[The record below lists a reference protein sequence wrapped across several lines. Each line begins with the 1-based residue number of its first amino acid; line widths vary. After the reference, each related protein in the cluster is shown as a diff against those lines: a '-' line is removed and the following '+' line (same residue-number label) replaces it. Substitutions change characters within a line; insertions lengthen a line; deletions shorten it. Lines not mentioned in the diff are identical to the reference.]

1 VALSEERKM
10 TMEEQLVRHVRETAY
25 ADLPEEAVDAAR
37 REVLWALGTSVAGA
51 GAAGSDKIMA
61 FVRQHGGREESAVI
75 GFGDR
80 VPASLA
86 GLANG
91 AFAKALEFEDKFWM
105 DEGHG
110 YAIGTAVVPA
120 AFAMAEQL
128 GHIDGKALLAA
139 VALAT
144 DVQARLLIGAPT
156 ALDTG
161 WNSTYLF
168 SAFGATMAAAK
179 LLGLDEEQFMNAM
192 GLAYAQTAGSMQA
205 THEGV
210 MGARLQMGFGVR
222 NGITAAQLAKLGI
235 TGVRHFLTGKFGL
248 YPLIFKGEEV
258 DLDAPTR
265 GLGRAFLGTRL
276 GFKAYPCGAV
286 VHPVLD
292 AVLSL
297 MGKDGVTAGSI
308 EAVKVFGTT
317 RLTIMVEP
325 KELRQ
330 NPRNHVE
337 TEFSLPWAVAC
348 TIIDGKL
355 SFSHF
360 TDEAVRNPRY
370 AELAR
375 KVESEMD
382 DGQRGVWVE
391 MKLKDGRTAKSRRIL
406 AAKGHRDNP
415 QSTDEMVEKYRDCV
429 QHGPKPLARERTEQA
444 KNMILRLQEVTD
456 VAEIIRLL
464 G

>member
-1 VALSEERKM
+1 M
-10 TMEEQLVRHVRETAY
+10 TIEKQLVRHVRETAF
-25 ADLPEEAVDAAR
+25 ADLPEEVVDAAR

-51 GAAGSDKIMA
+51 GAAGSDNIVA
-61 FVRQHGGREESAVI
+61 FVRQQGGREESTVI

-91 AFAKALEFEDKFWM
+91 AFAKALEYEDKFWL

-120 AFAMAEQL
+120 ALATAEHL
-128 GHIDGKALLAA
+128 GRIDGKALLAA

-144 DVQARLLIGAPT
+144 DVQARMVTGAPT
-156 ALDTG
+156 AIDTG
-161 WNSTYLF
+161 WVSSYVF
-168 SAFGATMAAAK
+168 SAFGATMVAAK
-179 LLGLDEEQFMNAM
+179 LMGLDEEQFTNAM
-192 GLAYAQTAGSMQA
+192 GLAYAQTTGSQQA
-205 THEGV
+205 NVEGV
-210 MGARLQMGFGVR
+210 MGCRMQMGFGVR
-222 NGITAAQLAKLGI
+222 NGITAAQLAKLGV
-235 TGVRHFLTGKFGL
+235 TGVHHFLTGKFGL
-248 YPLIFKGEEV
+248 YPLIFKSEEV

-265 GLGRAFLGTRL
+265 DLGRTFLGTRL

-297 MGKDGVTAGSI
+297 MGKGGVTAESI

-317 RLTIMVEP
+317 RLWIMVEP

-330 NPRNHVE
+330 NPKNHVE

-360 TDEAVRNPRY
+360 TDEALRNRRY

-375 KVESEMD
+375 KVESDMD
-382 DGQRGVWVE
+382 DSRHGVWVE
-391 MKLKDGRTAKSRRIL
+391 MKLKDGRTAKSQRVL
-406 AAKGHRDNP
+406 AAKGHPDNP
-415 QSTDEMVEKYRDCV
+415 QSTEEMVERYRECV
-429 QHGPKPLARERTEQA
+429 QYGPKPLTRERTEQA
-444 KNMILRLQEVTD
+444 KDMILRLHEVTD